1 MCGHKGRVGDKLRVD
16 VVPIAVVKTART
28 NLAPFFRLEKKGRR
42 RKGRRRRKR
51 RKSDSERE
59 IDVLLII
66 FWCT

>member
-1 MCGHKGRVGDKLRVD
+1 MCGHKGSVGDKLRVD

-42 RKGRRRRKR
+42 RRRRRGR

-59 IDVLLII
+59 IDLLLII

>member
-1 MCGHKGRVGDKLRVD
+1 MCGHKGHVGDKLRVD

-42 RKGRRRRKR
+42 RRRRGR

-59 IDVLLII
+59 IDLLLII